1 MPAFES
7 AFWRRRWL
15 AVADERARHLETWCS
30 INAQLE
36 RQPGWFELSEKDRAE
51 AESVAGLP
59 QLDRRLRAMDRRLRR
74 WLRSLPTAP
83 SRDLDEVVVNLS
95 VAERL
100 LPPEENRVVHGL
112 ISRAV
117 RDLSRMRDRP

>member
-1 MPAFES
+1 MPAYES
-7 AFWRRRWL
+7 VSWSRRWL
-15 AVADERARHLETWCS
+15 ALDDERAGYLEGWCS

-36 RQPGWFELSEKDRAE
+36 RQPGWFDLSEKDRAE
-51 AESVAGLP
+51 AELVAGLP
-59 QLDRRLRAMDRRLRR
+59 QLDRRLRAMDRRLRH

-83 SRDLDEVVVNLS
+83 SRDLEEVVANLS

>member
-1 MPAFES
+1 MPAYES
-7 AFWRRRWL
+7 VLWRRRWL
-15 AVADERARHLETWCS
+15 ALADERARQLEVWCS

-36 RQPGWFELSEKDRAE
+36 RQPGWFDLSEKDRAE

-59 QLDRRLRAMDRRLRR
+59 QLDQRLRAMDRRLRQ

-83 SRDLDEVVVNLS
+83 SRNLEEVVANLS

-100 LPPEENRVVHGL
+100 LPPEENRVVHRL
-112 ISRAV
+112 IARAV
-117 RDLSRMRDRP
+117 RDLSRMGDQP

>member
-1 MPAFES
+1 MPAYEGVS
-7 AFWRRRWL
+7 WRRRWL
-15 AVADERARHLETWCS
+15 ALDDERARYLEAWCS

-36 RQPGWFELSEKDRAE
+36 RQPGWFDLSEKDRAE
-51 AESVAGLP
+51 AELVAGLP
-59 QLDRRLRAMDRRLRR
+59 QLDQRLRAIDRRLRQ

-83 SRDLDEVVVNLS
+83 SRDLEEVAANLS

-100 LPPEENRVVHGL
+100 LPPEENHVVHGL

-117 RDLSRMRDRP
+117 RDLSRMRDQP